1 MKSQCLNSSKV
12 LILLDLP
19 LVLYSTEI
27 KVLHALKPCKR
38 HAQTY
43 PRNDKLML
51 PELKKKNLIIIPFFR
66 ESSPNV
72 SFGMWVV
79 FLRPIRHNSSSTDKS
94 LLCHEARP
102 WIPTIIQQ

>member
-51 PELKKKNLIIIPFFR
+51 PELKKKKPDHYSILQRVISKCIFWDVGSIF
-66 ESSPNV
+66 
-72 SFGMWVV
+72 
-79 FLRPIRHNSSSTDKS
+79 
-94 LLCHEARP
+94 EAYQ
-102 WIPTIIQQ
+102 T